1 MCICPSLLN
10 CINMQK
16 YAFICKICKHEIYAP
31 PTLLML
37 KHFEVLKLNL
47 KSKTLHTMVSDDP
60 DLEAF
65 ECNFRAIIL
74 ARELDKLKL
83 QD

>member
-1 MCICPSLLN
+1 MLN
-10 CINMQK
+10 
-16 YAFICKICKHEIYAP
+16 
-31 PTLLML
+31 
-37 KHFEVLKLNL
+37 HFEVLKLNL